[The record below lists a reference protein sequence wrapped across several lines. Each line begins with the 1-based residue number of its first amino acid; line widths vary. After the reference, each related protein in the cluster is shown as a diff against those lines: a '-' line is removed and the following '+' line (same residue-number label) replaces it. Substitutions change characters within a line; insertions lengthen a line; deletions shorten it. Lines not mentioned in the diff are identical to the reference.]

1 MTGCMPELRKQMQAK
16 QHKLHLTKR
25 GKLQIVNEVDETG
38 SDHSVKQWA
47 SIKVLELARS
57 CVFYNFGHLGFG
69 CRQIEQSRTWH
80 CMDNVRRPLLNLCWS
95 CETWACSRR
104 CRSGNY
110 QLEQYRW

>member
-1 MTGCMPELRKQMQAK
+1 MTGCTPELRNQMQAK
-16 QHKLHLTKR
+16 QYKPHLTKR

-69 CRQIEQSRTWH
+69 CRQIE
-80 CMDNVRRPLLNLCWS
+80 
-95 CETWACSRR
+95 
-104 CRSGNY
+104 
-110 QLEQYRW
+110 